1 MNERDAAQAQ
11 SEALDQAGQE
21 IGDERRATRMDQAL
35 RRYLASTYYA
45 TLSRGTGRRRG
56 DKGAQQGDNRGR

>member
-1 MNERDAAQAQ
+1 MNERDAARAQ
-11 SEALDQAGQE
+11 SEAVHRAGRE

-45 TLSRGTGRRRG
+45 TLSRGTGKRRG
-56 DKGAQQGDNRGR
+56 DEGAHPKP